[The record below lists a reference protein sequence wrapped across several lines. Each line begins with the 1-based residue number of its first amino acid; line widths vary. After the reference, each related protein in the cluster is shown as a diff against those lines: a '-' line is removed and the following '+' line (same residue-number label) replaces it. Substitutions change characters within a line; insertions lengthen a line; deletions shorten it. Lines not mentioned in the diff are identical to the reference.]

1 MKVALI
7 TDTHWG
13 IRNDSQVML
22 DNMKKFIDDV
32 FFPTLRSHGIDA
44 NIYIA
49 WSRECSSNGNEEN
62 DWVKLKKGY
71 VQDYFKEP

>member
-1 MKVALI
+1 MFY
-7 TDTHWG
+7 G
-13 IRNDSQVML
+13 GRNNL
-22 DNMKKFIDDV
+22 DE
-32 FFPTLRSHGIDA
+32 FFYGKRIIEIFKSLRSHGIDA